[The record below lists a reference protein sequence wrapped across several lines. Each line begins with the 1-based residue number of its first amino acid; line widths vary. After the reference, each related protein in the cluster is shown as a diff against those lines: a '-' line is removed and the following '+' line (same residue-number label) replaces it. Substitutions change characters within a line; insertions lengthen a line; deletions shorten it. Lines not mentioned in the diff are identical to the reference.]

1 MRRDNNKKFIHFIW
15 LFIFL
20 FVLFAVNF
28 ALIKEK
34 SRGATRGART
44 KKINNQKKD
53 NNKKQYY
60 SELRVVE
67 KEKKPEKQIPQNGLT
82 SAGRKNEK
90 KNPERKVERTEI
102 KPAIV
107 IIIDDFGYNYK
118 IAEEFARLEMPV
130 TFSILPNLSYSNKI
144 AVLANSSGKCVMLHL
159 PMEPYSSDRAEK
171 SMIMS
176 GMTQKQIEKKFDED
190 IITVP
195 FAVGVNNHEGSKATE
210 NLSVMTAVLEECKK
224 RNMFY
229 LDSIT
234 AYSSQAEN
242 AARKLNIKINR
253 RDIFLD
259 NEDNIDY
266 ISVNLEKLKKIAE
279 KNNFA
284 VGIGHART
292 NTAEALKKFYNENKD
307 KIDFIF
313 ASELYK

>member
-1 MRRDNNKKFIHFIW
+1 MRRDKNKNFIHFFW

-20 FVLFAVNF
+20 FVLFAINF

-34 SRGATRGART
+34 SVGTTRGAHT
-44 KKINNQKKD
+44 KKINNQKTD

-67 KEKKPEKQIPQNGLT
+67 KEKKPEKQTPQKLPIF
-82 SAGRKNEK
+82 SGRKNEK
-90 KNPERKVERTEI
+90 KEMDRKGEKIEI

-118 IAEEFARLEMPV
+118 IAEEFAQLPMPV

-144 AVLANSSGKCVMLHL
+144 AALANSSGKCVMLHL
-159 PMEPYSSDRAEK
+159 PMEPYSIGRVEK

-190 IITVP
+190 IVTVP
-195 FAVGVNNHEGSKATE
+195 FAAGVNNHEGSKATE
-210 NLSVMTAVLEECKK
+210 DYSIMTAVLEECKK

-242 AARKLNIKINR
+242 AARKLNMKINR

-259 NEDNIDY
+259 NEDNMDY
-266 ISVNLEKLKKIAE
+266 ISGNLEKLKKIAE

-284 VGIGHART
+284 VGIGHARI